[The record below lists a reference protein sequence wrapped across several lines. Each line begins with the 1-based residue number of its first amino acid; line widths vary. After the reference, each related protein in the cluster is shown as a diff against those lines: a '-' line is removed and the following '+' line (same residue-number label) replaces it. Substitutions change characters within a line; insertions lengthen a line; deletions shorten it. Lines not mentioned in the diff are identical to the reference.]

1 MLTCC
6 SGAEFALIP
15 SRDEPFGL
23 VAVEFGRKGALGIGA
38 RVGGLGNMPGW
49 WFTIESTTPAHLLAQ
64 FESAIREA
72 LASPLEV
79 RARMRATSAKQRFPV
94 MVWVKQ
100 LERLQA
106 GAKRYTRSSI
116 APSELQPPKPAYL
129 TDGQLTPPTGEI
141 PDGLR
146 TPGSSS
152 ESDMEITPVGGLLAP
167 PPRAYIGSTESANS
181 STLSLASV
189 VGERK
194 DYCLQRVNAN
204 FTDADG
210 SASKA
215 FGQELARIDGKSGKI
230 DLCIEEYLMKCEK
243 KWFNDMR
250 LRKLGMS
257 SANSSDSDV
266 ATEAEGPR
274 SASPSPSDGLVEGQ
288 DFKPPTGL
296 KRFMLRKVGDW
307 PLYSFFLAIV
317 CSTAP
322 PPYLTSC

>member
-1 MLTCC
+1 
-6 SGAEFALIP
+6 
-15 SRDEPFGL
+15 
-23 VAVEFGRKGALGIGA
+23 
-38 RVGGLGNMPGW
+38 MPGW
-49 WFTIESTTPAHLLAQ
+49 WFTIESTTPSHLLAQ
-64 FESAIREA
+64 FEAAIREA

-106 GAKRYTRSSI
+106 GAKRYTRSFS
-116 APSELQPPKPAYL
+116 APLGLQLPKPAYI
-129 TDGQLTPPTGEI
+129 TDGQPTPLTGEI
-141 PDGLR
+141 LDDLR
-146 TPGSSS
+146 TLGSPP
-152 ESDMEITPVGGLLAP
+152 ESDMEITPVDGRLAP
-167 PPRAYIGSTESANS
+167 PSRAHIGSTESSNS

-189 VGERK
+189 VGERR

-215 FGQELARIDGKSGKI
+215 FEQELARIDGKSGKM
-230 DLCIEEYLMKCEK
+230 DLCIEEYLMKWEK
-243 KWFNDMR
+243 KWFNEMR

-266 ATEAEGPR
+266 ATETEMSR

-288 DFKPPTGL
+288 GFKPPTGL

-317 CSTAP
+317 CSTAAP
-322 PPYLTSC
+322 PA

>member
-1 MLTCC
+1 
-6 SGAEFALIP
+6 
-15 SRDEPFGL
+15 
-23 VAVEFGRKGALGIGA
+23 
-38 RVGGLGNMPGW
+38 MPGW

-72 LASPLEV
+72 LAAPLEV

-106 GAKRYTRSSI
+106 GAKRYTRISS
-116 APSELQPPKPAYL
+116 APSELQPPQPAYI
-129 TDGQLTPPTGEI
+129 TEGQLTPPTGEI
-141 PDGLR
+141 LDGMR
-146 TPGSSS
+146 NPGSSS
-152 ESDMEITPVGGLLAP
+152 ESDMEITPVGGRLVP
-167 PPRAYIGSTESANS
+167 PPKVFIGSAGSANS

-215 FGQELARIDGKSGKI
+215 FGQDLARIDGKSGKV
-230 DLCIEEYLMKCEK
+230 DLCIEEYLMKWEK
-243 KWFNDMR
+243 KWYNDMR

-266 ATEAEGPR
+266 ATQTEVSR
-274 SASPSPSDGLVEGQ
+274 SVSPSPSDGLVEGQ
-288 DFKPPTGL
+288 GFKPPTGL

-322 PPYLTSC
+322 LLNIILTILRAKSSQQIPTKSPS